1 MIIPAISTR
10 YTAFTLAL
18 GLCSLLALA
27 RLDFQ
32 PSTAAHQRAS
42 SDQAIAARLDQLN
55 QDLFWLSAP
64 GATAALIRDGELTAW
79 QGGVRRAWGSDRV
92 GAHTQFEAAS
102 LSKPLTAY
110 AILRLVRQ
118 GRLDLDALITRGAH
132 TFTLRQVL
140 SHSAGFN
147 NDLTNATP
155 HTEAGRFQY
164 AGAGYLFLGDI
175 IAKTTGQSFVEHM
188 NTIVLPELGM
198 RDSQFGARQ
207 DADLA
212 LPSIDAGFT
221 FALMVVI
228 MCVVAIP
235 LFSMHALI
243 SRLQSAG
250 GSSRGVARHVIAALS
265 LGCGLAGLWLLFGA
279 RNWSTLALS
288 NLTLLVLTASAWG
301 LAGQAKLNSRI
312 GALICAA
319 LVAIVLVVRPALPLT
334 ERVPI
339 FLPAA
344 GLRTNATDYARF
356 MAHVVREARSDTLL
370 AQMIAVQA
378 PVNDEQDWGLGLG
391 LQRGETQSVWHWG
404 VNFPGYQALAVVD
417 RQSGDVVV
425 ILLNGGSLS
434 FSPAGLRYSGLEG
447 AREVVADLLGGA
459 HGAYWKDIQ

>member
-1 MIIPAISTR
+1 MPAISTR
-10 YTAFTLAL
+10 YMAFTLAL
-18 GLCSLLALA
+18 GFCALLALA
-27 RLDFQ
+27 RLDFR
-32 PSTAAHQRAS
+32 PNAATHQRAS

-64 GATAALIRDGELTAW
+64 GASAALIRGGELTAW

-118 GRLDLDALITRGAH
+118 GRLDLDAPITRGSH

-140 SHSAGFN
+140 SHSAGFD
-147 NDLTNATP
+147 NDLTGATP
-155 HTEAGRFQY
+155 QGEAGRFQY
-164 AGAGYLFLGDI
+164 AGAGYLVLGDI
-175 IAKTTGQSFVEHM
+175 ITETTGQSFVEHM

-198 RDSQFGARQ
+198 HDSQFGARE

-212 LPSIDAGFT
+212 LPSIDAGLA
-221 FALMVVI
+221 FALMIVI
-228 MCVVAIP
+228 ICVVAIP

-243 SRLQSAG
+243 RRLQGADQ
-250 GSSRGVARHVIAALS
+250 SSPGVARHVIAALS
-265 LGCGLAGLWLLFGA
+265 LGCGLAGLWIVFGA
-279 RNWSTLALS
+279 RNWPMLALS
-288 NLTLLVLTASAWG
+288 NLVVLALAAGAWE

-312 GALICAA
+312 GALICAG
-319 LVAIVLVVRPALPLT
+319 LVATMLVVRPALPLV
-334 ERVPI
+334 ERAPI

-344 GLRTNATDYARF
+344 GLRTNAADYARF
-356 MAHVVREARSDTLL
+356 MAHVVGDARNDATL
-370 AQMIAVQA
+370 AQMTAVQA

-404 VNFPGYQALAVVD
+404 VNFPGYQALAVAD

-434 FSPAGLRYSGLEG
+434 FSPSGLRYSGLEG

-459 HGAYWKDIQ
+459 HGGYWKDIQ